1 MLYDHNAAVPS
12 LCLRVRITLNS
23 VLMANLKVRSRWP
36 QFIWKQM
43 WRLDLH
49 YVPGDHSQQKDQKFN
64 VGSEPRWKYHVV
76 RMGICRVQRIY
87 TQ

>member
-1 MLYDHNAAVPS
+1 
-12 LCLRVRITLNS
+12 
-23 VLMANLKVRSRWP
+23 
-36 QFIWKQM
+36 M